1 MDVRAYVWR
10 LRPYSIT
17 ETPAYCYEEASPNSF
32 LFNPLGID
40 TPLFTRPQPTTGIPG
55 RALNLPTPIPRRS
68 LQPIV
73 PTTTERVRSFQI
85 WQGKP
90 LQPVPPEQ
98 IVPADL
104 TDWTYRPLPGQV
116 AVDPELG
123 RIAFPPTASRKQG
136 VWVSYHYAF
145 SADMGGG
152 EYRARRCRNPA
163 APSCIASATAKRS
176 HASAMPSRNGRRTN
190 RRRQPSS

>member
-1 MDVRAYVWR
+1 VRAYVWR

-17 ETPAYCYEEASPNSF
+17 QTPAYCYEESSPNSF

-40 TPLFTRPQPTTGIPG
+40 TPLFTRPRPTTGIPG
-55 RALNLPTPIPRRS
+55 ALNLPTPITRRS
-68 LQPIV
+68 LQHIADYYG
-73 PTTTERVRSFQI
+73 EGKSFQI

-145 SADMGGG
+145 SEDMGGG
-152 EYRARRCRNPA
+152 EYERELPEPA
-163 APSCIASATAKRS
+163 GTSP
-176 HASAMPSRNGRRTN
+176 MPSRSGRRTN
-190 RRRQPSS
+190 RRRQSSS